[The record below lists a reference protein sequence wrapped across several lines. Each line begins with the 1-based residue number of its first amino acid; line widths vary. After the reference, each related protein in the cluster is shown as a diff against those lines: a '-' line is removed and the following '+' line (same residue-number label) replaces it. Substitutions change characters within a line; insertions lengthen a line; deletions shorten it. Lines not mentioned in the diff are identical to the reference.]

1 MKKTLMTLAA
11 FVLTLAAMAG
21 PIGKQQALNT
31 AKAFMKDVNP
41 QAVLQTTTVKH
52 APGLQSNM
60 DAPPYYIFNAENN
73 KGFVIVSGD
82 DRSEE
87 ILGYSDTGYFDS
99 EDLPEALEGML
110 TDFVK
115 DLKELDEA
123 GLTEPLASASLR
135 GPRKA
140 VAIARKS
147 VAPLTTSTW
156 TQGVPFANHTPTYTN
171 DNGGTSHAP
180 VGCVSTAV
188 AQVLYFHKYAKIPDT
203 GIPGYTQ
210 TSGEF
215 SGTVFEALPYREFDF
230 SQMKDSYSSYTT
242 AQGKL
247 IGDFMEY
254 VNRALKARFGKS
266 GTYVSPESVPAL
278 FRKYFG
284 YKSTAVHRQTC
295 GATEFE
301 NYIYNDLAQG
311 LPVWTA
317 GHSMPGRHSFVIDGY
332 SYDDFFHIN
341 WGWSGTCNGYFRLAP
356 LNAYNTSTG
365 HAYAKHYY
373 AMIGARPDDGRYP
386 NYKSYAPVVTAS
398 ADLKDMYFTT
408 SDGTTVTSDRNSS
421 NGFTSSL
428 TTVLE
433 NYTNSLG
440 TSYSRDFD
448 VLMTLYNSNMQAI
461 GSLKPEVEKVNITQ
475 AKTTVVNF
483 TLGSKLHNLN
493 LADGEY
499 KLVPRS
505 RVTGQANYFFDR
517 AKGKYAY
524 VKVIKSGSSI
534 RLTLVPTYTIDSHEI
549 IGQMKEGYRAALRV
563 NVTNNSFSK
572 LANTLV
578 LYKSSVTD
586 ANTQD
591 VQQMRVEPQSQGYV
605 DLGFDVGS
613 STSSQK
619 LLLLDKEGVEY
630 SSSINAGLQIL
641 STTYKAN
648 TGTEASR
655 KLDINWV
662 AENASGSTFYGNEFR
677 GYVEITNNGTET
689 YNDLFTLQTFVGQT
703 YYSES
708 PYNKYVSSVH
718 ALSIPVGST
727 ARIDLGEFNYSD
739 IYDAYKNGVT
749 QQSVSYSLYDGTR
762 QFQSSSAL
770 TPLSSKTWT
779 HSSSA
784 FFWWD
789 KNGKMTAA
797 TSLSTVTEGSSYY
810 NRKTYYVVPEDA
822 VAISFMDKTP
832 GNSYYVKPNNN
843 PNTIYYFSS
852 SSYAERLTNYSSLNT
867 VVGSTTGTKTASNA
881 VIFND
886 AYGAYVPYGFTASK
900 GVSYTRTFD
909 YGYEKDGDKGWST
922 ICLPF
927 TVQTVKNGS
936 TEIDWYH
943 SPQDRGKLFWVNQ
956 FYGEDFTKSIYTYT
970 EQIAANTPY
979 LIEMPGDS
987 WGEQWSLINKP
998 ITFSAGNNAKVLG
1011 GFNVVDGL
1019 AVLDADNQNFV
1030 SAAMAYRD
1038 IQKGKSVY
1046 NIENPGN
1053 AFQYVPNPD
1062 LNSFRGYITKETTAS
1077 VVSMQSISI
1086 LSLGEN
1092 DFEGGETDGI
1102 QSVENGKLTIVNN
1115 VVYDMQGRVVSST
1128 GLKALPKGM
1137 YIMNGRKFV
1146 IK

>member
-1 MKKTLMTLAA
+1 MTLAA
-11 FVLTLAAMAG
+11 LVLTLTAFAG

-31 AKAFMKDVNP
+31 AKAFMKDVNAK
-41 QAVLQTTTVKH
+41 AVLQTTSVKR
-52 APGLQSNM
+52 APGLNGTSDVQ
-60 DAPPYYIFNAENN
+60 PYYVFNAENN
-73 KGFVIVSGD
+73 QGFVIVSGD

-87 ILGYSDTGYFDS
+87 IIGYSDTGCFDS
-99 EDLPEALEGML
+99 NNLPEALEGML
-110 TDFVK
+110 TDFAN

-123 GLTEPLASASLR
+123 GLTETLASARLKA
-135 GPRKA
+135 PRKA

-156 TQGVPFANHTPTYTN
+156 TQGVPFANHTPTYIN
-171 DNGGTSHAP
+171 DNGKTAHAP

-188 AQVLYFHKYAKIPDT
+188 AQVLYFHKYAKIPET

-215 SGTVFEALPYREFDF
+215 SGTVFDALPYREFNF

-242 AQGKL
+242 TEGTL

-254 VNRALKARFGKS
+254 VNRALKARFGKD

-284 YKSTAVHRQTC
+284 YLSTAVHRQTC

-341 WGWSGTCNGYFRLAP
+341 WGWSGSCNGYFRLAP

-373 AMIGARPDDGRYP
+373 AMIGARPNDDRYP
-386 NYKSYAPVVTAS
+386 NYKSYAPPATAS

-421 NGFTSSL
+421 TGFTSSL

-440 TSYSRDFD
+440 TSNSRDFD
-448 VLMTLYNSNMQAI
+448 VLMTLYDTNMQAL
-461 GSLKPEVEKVNITQ
+461 GSFKADVEKVKITQ
-475 AKTTVVNF
+475 AKTAVVNF

-517 AKGKYAY
+517 AKGAYAY

-549 IGQMKEGYRAALRV
+549 IGQLKNGYRAALRIH
-563 NVTNNSFSK
+563 VTNNSFSK
-572 LANTLV
+572 IANTLV
-578 LYKSSVTD
+578 LYKKSVAD

-591 VQQMRVEPQSQGYV
+591 VQQMRIEPQSQGYV

-613 STSSQK
+613 STSNQT
-619 LLLLDKEGVEY
+619 LLLLDKEGVAY

-641 STTYKAN
+641 STTFKAN
-648 TGTEASR
+648 SGTEATRNLSF
-655 KLDINWV
+655 NWV
-662 AENASGSTFYGNEFR
+662 AENANSSQSTFYGSEFR
-677 GYVEITNNGTET
+677 GYVEIVNKGSEP
-689 YNDLFTLQTFVGQT
+689 YNDLFTLQTYVGSTT
-703 YYSES
+703 YSSY

-718 ALSIPVGST
+718 ALSIPAGGS
-727 ARIDLGEFNYSD
+727 AKIDLGEFDYSD
-739 IYDAYKNGVT
+739 IYNAYKTGIT
-749 QQSVSYSLYDGTR
+749 QQSVSYSLYDGSR
-762 QFQSSSAL
+762 QFQDSNNL

-789 KNGKMTAA
+789 KNGKMTAE
-797 TSLSTVTEGSSYY
+797 TSLSTVTEGSLF
-810 NRKTYYVVPEDA
+810 NRKTYYVVPENA

-832 GNSYYVKPNNN
+832 GSSYYVKPNSN
-843 PNTIYYFSS
+843 PNTVYYFSS

-881 VIFND
+881 VKFND

-909 YGYEKDGDKGWST
+909 YGYEKEGDKGWTT

-943 SPQDRGKLFWVNQ
+943 SSQDRGKLFWVNQ

-1011 GFNVVDGL
+1011 GYNVVDGL
-1019 AVLDADNQNFV
+1019 AVQDADNQNFV

-1038 IQKGKSVY
+1038 IQNGKSVY
-1046 NIENPGN
+1046 SIENPGN
-1053 AFQYVPNPD
+1053 AFQYVASPD
-1062 LNSFRGYITKETTAS
+1062 LKSFRGYITKETAAS
-1077 VVSMQSISI
+1077 VVNMSKITI
-1086 LSLGEN
+1086 ISLGEN
-1092 DFEGGETDGI
+1092 DFEGGEANGI
-1102 QSVENGKLTIVNN
+1102 QSVENGKLTINNN
-1115 VVYDMQGRVVSST
+1115 VVYDMQGRVVSSS
-1128 GLKALPKGM
+1128 GMKALPKGI
-1137 YIMNGRKFV
+1137 YIMNGKKFV

>member
-1 MKKTLMTLAA
+1 MTLAA
-11 FVLTLAAMAG
+11 LVLTLTAFAG
-21 PIGKQQALNT
+21 PIGKQQAMNT
-31 AKAFMKDVNP
+31 AKAFMKKVNAN
-41 QAVLQTTTVKH
+41 AVLQTTTVRH
-52 APGLQSNM
+52 APRLNGAS
-60 DAPPYYIFNAENN
+60 DAQPYYVFNAENN
-73 KGFVIVSGD
+73 QGFVIVSGD

-87 ILGYSDTGYFDS
+87 ILGYSDTGYFDGD
-99 EDLPEALEGML
+99 DLPEALEGML
-110 TDFVK
+110 TDFVN

-123 GLTEPLASASLR
+123 GLTEPLTSASLK

-140 VAIARKS
+140 VSIARKS

-156 TQGVPFANHTPTYTN
+156 TQGVPFANHTPTYIN
-171 DNGGTSHAP
+171 DKGQTAHAP

-188 AQVLYFHKYAKIPDT
+188 AQVLYFHKYAKIPET

-210 TSGEF
+210 ASGEF
-215 SGTVFEALPYREFDF
+215 KGEVFDALPYREFDF
-230 SQMKDSYSSYTT
+230 SQMKDSYSSYTS
-242 AQGKL
+242 AQGTL

-254 VNRALKARFGKS
+254 INRALKASFGKD
-266 GTYVSPESVPAL
+266 GTYVKPESVPSL

-284 YKSTAVHRQTC
+284 YLSTAVHRQTC

-341 WGWSGTCNGYFRLAP
+341 WGWSGSCNGYFRLAP

-373 AMIGARPDDGRYP
+373 AMIGARPNDDRYP
-386 NYKSYAPVVTAS
+386 NYKSYAPSATAS

-408 SDGTTVTSDRNSS
+408 TEGTMVTSDRNSS
-421 NGFTSSL
+421 TGFTSSL

-440 TSYSRDFD
+440 SSNSRDFD
-448 VLMTLYNSNMQAI
+448 VLMTLYDANMQAL
-461 GSLKPEVEKVNITQ
+461 GSFKADVETVKITQ
-475 AKTTVVNF
+475 AKTAVVNF

-505 RVTGQANYFFDR
+505 RETGQANYFFDR
-517 AKGKYAY
+517 AKGAYAY

-534 RLTLVPTYTIDSHEI
+534 RLTLVPTYTIDNHEI
-549 IGQMKEGYRAALRV
+549 IGQLKNGYRAALRIH
-563 NVTNNSFSK
+563 VTNNSFSK
-572 LANTLV
+572 IANTLV
-578 LYKSSVTD
+578 LYKKSITD

-591 VQQMRVEPQSQGYV
+591 VQQMRIEPQSQGYV

-613 STSSQK
+613 STSNQT
-619 LLLLDKEGVEY
+619 LLLLDKEGVAY

-641 STTYKAN
+641 STTFKAN
-648 TGTEASR
+648 TGTEATRNLSF
-655 KLDINWV
+655 NWV
-662 AENASGSTFYGNEFR
+662 AENANSSQTTFYGSEFK
-677 GYVEITNNGTET
+677 GYVEIVNNGSEP
-689 YNDLFTLQTFVGQT
+689 YNDLFTLQTYIGSTT
-703 YYSES
+703 YSSY
-708 PYNKYVSSVH
+708 PYYKYVSSVH
-718 ALSIPVGST
+718 ALSIPAGGS
-727 ARIDLGEFNYSD
+727 AKIDLGVFSYSD
-739 IYDAYKNGVT
+739 IYNAYKTGIT
-749 QQSVSYSLYDGTR
+749 QQSVSYDLYDGSR
-762 QFQSSSAL
+762 QFQDDDNL
-770 TPLSSKTWT
+770 KPISSKVWN

-784 FFWWD
+784 YFWWD

-797 TSLSTVTEGSSYY
+797 TSMSSI
-810 NRKTYYVVPEDA
+810 PASA
-822 VAISFMDKTP
+822 VAVSFISKTP
-832 GNSYYVKPNNN
+832 STKLNPNNN

-852 SSYAERLTNYSSLNT
+852 STNASRYLNNYSTHNVVIGSL
-867 VVGSTTGTKTASNA
+867 TGTKTAANA
-881 VIFND
+881 VKFND
-886 AYGAYVPYGFTASK
+886 NYGAYVPYGFTANA

-909 YGYEKDGDKGWST
+909 YGYEKDGDKGWTT

-927 TVQTVKNGS
+927 TVTSVKNGNAA
-936 TEIDWYH
+936 IDWYH
-943 SPQDRGKLFWVNQ
+943 SSQDRGKLFWVNQ

-979 LIEMPGDS
+979 LIAMPGNS
-987 WGEQWSLINKP
+987 WGEQWSLINKT
-998 ITFSAGNNAKVLG
+998 ITFSAGNGAKVAG
-1011 GFNVVDGL
+1011 GYNVVDGL
-1019 AVLDADNQNFV
+1019 ASVDADNQNFM

-1038 IQKGKSVY
+1038 IQKGKSVFSM
-1046 NIENPGN
+1046 ENPGN
-1053 AFQYVPNPD
+1053 AFQYVPNLD
-1062 LNSFRGYITKETTAS
+1062 LNSFRGYITKETATS
-1077 VVSMQSISI
+1077 LVSMQGISI
-1086 LSLGEN
+1086 ISITDN

-1102 QSVENGKLTIVNN
+1102 RQIENGRMAIENG
-1115 VVYDMQGRVVSST
+1115 VVYDLQGRVVSST

-1137 YIMNGRKFV
+1137 YIMNGKKFV